1 MKQNNYMTEHDHK
14 VPVAAEVDVLVAGG
28 GPAGIAAA
36 FEAARHGARTM
47 LVERYGYLGGMIT
60 GANVVV
66 IIGVGDGNGPIARGF
81 TQEVRERMSK
91 YGPITPNRNGDY
103 VVDREA
109 FKWQAAEMLIDAG
122 AEILLHSWVVDPIVE
137 SHQVVGAFIE
147 TKSGR
152 RAIRASVIVDATAD
166 ADLVFRGGGE
176 CIDESHDVSLGITIE
191 GVDTLRVEQFRADSP
206 EEYQRIVSA
215 AAGLND
221 GVELGKT
228 RYLKG
233 VTVADPISLTK
244 AEIGLRRQYFTA
256 LDYLK
261 EHLPGYRSARIAS
274 TWDQIGVRQGR
285 RIAGRYY
292 FTEDDLTSSRHFDD
306 GIARLGVY
314 MKEYR
319 DNYCIKGLNYD
330 IPYRSLLPKSLEG
343 VITAGRCMSCD
354 YESCNSLRLLVP
366 CFATGQAAGAAA
378 ALSTNAGVLPSQLDP
393 NALRELLRQR
403 DVYLG

>member
-1 MKQNNYMTEHDHK
+1 MKQGNHVLEQAHR
-14 VPVAAEVDVLVAGG
+14 VPVATEVDVLVAGG

-36 FEAARHGARTM
+36 FEAATQGARTM
-47 LVERYGYLGGMIT
+47 IVERYGYLGGMIT

-66 IIGVGDGNGPIARGF
+66 IIGVGDGNRPIARGF

-91 YGPITPNRNGDY
+91 CTPITPNRNGDY

-109 FKWQAAEMLIDAG
+109 FKWQAAEMLIEAG
-122 AEILLHSWVVDPIVE
+122 AEILLHSWISDPIVE
-137 SHQVVGAFIE
+137 SDRIVGAYVE
-147 TKSGR
+147 TKIGR
-152 RAIRASVIVDATAD
+152 RAILASVVIDATAD
-166 ADLVFRGGGE
+166 ADLVFRAGGQ
-176 CIDESHDVSLGITIE
+176 CVDESHDVSLGITIE
-191 GVDTLRVEQFRADSP
+191 GVDATRAERFSAESP
-206 EEYQRIVSA
+206 EECRRIMSA
-215 AAGLND
+215 AAGLNG

-233 VTVADPISLTK
+233 VAVADPFSLTK
-244 AEIGLRRQYFTA
+244 AEIGLRNQYFTT
-256 LDYLK
+256 LEYLK
-261 EHLPGYRSARIAS
+261 EHMPGYEAARIAS

-285 RIAGRYY
+285 RIVGKHT

-343 VITAGRCMSCD
+343 VVTAGRCISCD

-378 ALSTNAGVLPSQLDP
+378 ALSADARVLPSQLDTST
-393 NALRELLRQR
+393 LRKLLRQR